1 MLKASNCGGKIYLD
15 NIPVISNINDLNLG
29 DDYDLCFT
37 IPKDKFTDGFIK
49 IGEVTKSKEIKL
61 ISNKGYDVKITGYE
75 HF

>member
-1 MLKASNCGGKIYLD
+1 MTYVLQFQKI
-15 NIPVISNINDLNLG
+15 NL
-29 DDYDLCFT
+29 LMS
-37 IPKDKFTDGFIK
+37 FIK